1 MAVLP
6 AAVVWQRNSGTL
18 NSGRM
23 EVSRHNVEVGIVR
36 VNKNSVKGVQWP
48 SSDAAVARIE
58 ALRARDA
65 EIGELV
71 RGHDSAQRIAE
82 LEKQVRY
89 LKALSMIE
97 RAKNPWWIVMQ
108 VRYVIRAVARR
119 VFKR

>member
-1 MAVLP
+1 MPVKKRS
-6 AAVVWQRNSGTL
+6 VQT
-18 NSGRM
+18 
-23 EVSRHNVEVGIVR
+23 VE
-36 VNKNSVKGVQWP
+36 WP
-48 SSDAAVARIE
+48 SSDDAMNRLT
-58 ALRARDA
+58 ALRLRDA

-71 RGHDSAQRIAE
+71 GPQGLLSRIAE
-82 LEKQVRY
+82 LERQVRY

>member
-1 MAVLP
+1 MATTK
-6 AAVVWQRNSGTL
+6 R
-18 NSGRM
+18 
-23 EVSRHNVEVGIVR
+23 IV
-36 VNKNSVKGVQWP
+36 KTTQWP
-48 SSDAAVARIE
+48 SSDDAAARIQ

-71 RGHDSAQRIAE
+71 RGHDSVQRIAE

-108 VRYVIRAVARR
+108 VRYVLRAVARR
-119 VFKR
+119 VLKR

>member
-1 MAVLP
+1 VLV
-6 AAVVWQRNSGTL
+6 AEVLTVATNKRVVKTT
-18 NSGRM
+18 
-23 EVSRHNVEVGIVR
+23 
-36 VNKNSVKGVQWP
+36 QWP
-48 SSDAAVARIE
+48 SSEDAAARIQS
-58 ALRARDA
+58 LRARDA

-108 VRYVIRAVARR
+108 ARYVLRAVARR
-119 VFKR
+119 VLKR

>member
-1 MAVLP
+1 MGVL
-6 AAVVWQRNSGTL
+6 
-18 NSGRM
+18 
-23 EVSRHNVEVGIVR
+23 RHNAEVGIVP
-36 VNKNSVKGVQWP
+36 VKKNSVKSVQWP
-48 SSDAAVARIE
+48 SSDDAAARIQS
-58 ALRARDA
+58 LRVRDA

-108 VRYVIRAVARR
+108 VRYVVRAVARR
-119 VFKR
+119 VLKR